1 MTLKQR
7 AVGTFSTYAATE
19 TALHQLKDSGFSME
33 QVSIVGH
40 DIDRHIE
47 ATGVN
52 TSNQLAGVGNLHN
65 NETKE
70 TAKRGNE
77 AEEAAKKG
85 AVAGSTLGGLT
96 GLLVGLGAIA
106 IPGVGPVMLAGAAAT
121 AIATA
126 ISGGVIGAAAGSL
139 VGALIGLGIPEDRA
153 KVYSDRVSQGDYL
166 IVVEGSEADINH
178 AKSILNNHSID
189 EWYVYDLPNNSVP
202 TTTIDSPHH
211 QRV

>member
-1 MTLKQR
+1 MILNKR
-7 AVGTFSTYAATE
+7 AVGTFSSYESTE

-33 QVSIVGH
+33 RVSVVGH
-40 DIDRHIE
+40 DIDLDIE

-52 TSNQLAGVGNLHN
+52 TSNQPSDVGNLHN
-65 NETKE
+65 NETQE
-70 TAKRGNE
+70 AAKRGNE
-77 AEEAAKKG
+77 AEEAAKRG

-96 GLLVGLGAIA
+96 GLLVGLGALA

-139 VGALIGLGIPEDRA
+139 VGGLIGLGIPEDRA
-153 KVYSDRVSQGDYL
+153 KVYSDRVSQGNYL
-166 IVVEGSEADINH
+166 IIVEGSEADINQ
-178 AKSILNNHSID
+178 AQSILDNHNID
-189 EWYVYDLPNNSVP
+189 EWYVYDLPNNSVQ
-202 TTTIDSPHH
+202 TATINSPHH